1 MKTIYHCLIMW
12 VPFIVLFALAGVGLE
27 ILEGNKIR
35 TSEYMTGLRDFGI
48 GYVFLMGS
56 YAFIL
61 YPLTFWPLTFIL
73 SKFIKNRIFKMAIF
87 TLFGGGIGAF
97 SLIVIY
103 GSRFIV
109 EYHLNIVS
117 SIILF
122 GIAGLFYTLVEIS
135 VKKNIKFV

>member
-27 ILEGNKIR
+27 VLEGNKIR
-35 TSEYMTGLRDFGI
+35 TSEYMIGLRNFGV

-61 YPLTFWPLTFIL
+61 YLITFWPLTFIIN
-73 SKFIKNRIFKMAIF
+73 KFVKNRIFKVVTF
-87 TLFGGGIGAF
+87 TLSGGVIGAF
-97 SLIVIY
+97 SLKFIY

-109 EYHLNIVS
+109 EYHLSIVS
-117 SIILF
+117 SIIIF
-122 GIAGLFYTLVEIS
+122 GIAGLLYALVEIS
-135 VKKNIKFV
+135 VMKNIKFV

>member
-12 VPFIVLFALAGVGLE
+12 VPFIVLFGLAGVGLE

-61 YPLTFWPLTFIL
+61 YPITFWPLTFIL
-73 SKFIKNRIFKMAIF
+73 SKIVKNWIFKVVTF

-97 SLIVIY
+97 SLKFIY
-103 GSRFIV
+103 GFRFIV

-122 GIAGLFYTLVEIS
+122 GIAGILYTMVEIS